1 LSADNISDALFASLT
16 VAGYFPPAK
25 VFDHEYISGSAYW
38 DLDIYD
44 SVLKCKAMGFDESDI
59 IIDTVMTSSANE
71 ITDVDADG
79 YKSIRM
85 LMRFNSI
92 SSYYNS
98 YDGYTRAKFAFK
110 DATFRHLFQPSE
122 NLHDSDKPFHMSQKE
137 MEHMIDVGVKDAT
150 QELSNPVDI
159 KDQMFYYYLK
169 KTGDSRING
178 YSYGE
183 FLEGQ
188 KVGAFGEYD
197 VYSDPY
203 ARKYVNKLTE
213 EQKIKFLAF

>member
-1 LSADNISDALFASLT
+1 MT

-59 IIDTVMTSSANE
+59 IVDTIMTSSANE

-85 LMRFNSI
+85 LMRYNSI

-169 KTGDSRING
+169 KTGDSRITG